1 MAWVNL
7 LMDHNY
13 GGRGAVA
20 ARKRNVNASA
30 WWGNEVDEMVKH
42 NAVHCAPP
50 CEGSAKFSG
59 TTSVAPTAVP
69 GEGQRIPFG

>member
-30 WWGNEVDEMVKH
+30 WWGNEVD
-42 NAVHCAPP
+42 
-50 CEGSAKFSG
+50 
-59 TTSVAPTAVP
+59 
-69 GEGQRIPFG
+69 